1 MRGKTMKEKKFLFI
15 FHKPL
20 DQIDGQTRYIKELI
34 DVISST
40 YTITIPSELFYSNS
54 KWKNRNWTFRTI
66 LINLY
71 LIKWILSNRRNL
83 SAKFDFCIIEDR
95 YTLFPAFLILVLS
108 KIRLVS
114 RLSDWGKKY
123 VDSLNLNG
131 KTPNYLINVLDYIY
145 AGFVL
150 KYSIAIIVPSDYTY
164 NLVKEKFSG
173 VILNFPFPYSPNI
186 LKESDKSNVIEVNDN
201 KHDVYCAL
209 VANFNYLPNEDSANF
224 VVNALAPKIKT
235 RDDRIKFLLVG
246 FGSKEKFSKF
256 NCENV
261 LAIGVQD
268 NLYEF
273 YKQCQIG
280 INPSQTVGGTSIKNI
295 EYLTNGLF
303 VVSTEEAA
311 AGVIQSSNMFIEKR
325 EGFLELILDLADK
338 IRNEKIISQKEE
350 VDRVKKYYSKA
361 EIKEAT
367 LKFLDSL
374 F

>member
-1 MRGKTMKEKKFLFI
+1 MKEKKFLFI